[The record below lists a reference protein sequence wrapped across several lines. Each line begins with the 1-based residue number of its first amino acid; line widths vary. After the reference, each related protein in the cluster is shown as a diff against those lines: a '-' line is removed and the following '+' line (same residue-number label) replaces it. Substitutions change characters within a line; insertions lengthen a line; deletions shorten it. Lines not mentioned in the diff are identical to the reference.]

1 MKKDGGEAERGGN
14 KKGSN
19 TEKKQMSSGSNGVI
33 DCKQWKLTL
42 AN

>member
-1 MKKDGGEAERGGN
+1 MEGEAERGGN

-19 TEKKQMSSGSNGVI
+19 TEKKQLSSELIGVI
-33 DCKQWKLTL
+33 CCKQWKLTL